1 MTLPRTTRPARS
13 LRTAA
18 AAALLAGPLAAL
30 LGTDHGTAGR
40 WSTTAPLEVATIT
53 TGGLEL
59 VLEDTTVT
67 LHHEDLDATGAVVA
81 VTTDLTGP
89 DAVPGPTAPGSTVVV
104 RTRAVPVLE
113 GTRLAADLAVDAGAP
128 AGATAPRVEITP
140 ADPGS
145 PLPAVTGAEGRAVV
159 PARDGAAYDVT
170 VRYDLPGAAGATA
183 APGPLTLSLAQR

>member
-1 MTLPRTTRPARS
+1 MTLPRTTRPARP

-18 AAALLAGPLAAL
+18 AAALLAGLLAAL
-30 LGTDHGTAGR
+30 LGTDHGTAAR
-40 WSTTAPLEVATIT
+40 WSATAPLEVATIT

-67 LHHEDLDATGAVVA
+67 LHHEDLDATGAAVA
-81 VTTDLTGP
+81 VATDLTGL

-113 GTRLAADLAVDAGAP
+113 GTRLAADFVVDAGA
-128 AGATAPRVEITP
+128 GAPRVEITP

-145 PLPAVTGAEGRAVV
+145 PLPAATGAQGRAVV